1 MNEKQKP
8 QTQTVG
14 EKVEGLEPVDP
25 AALEPFM
32 KAMDEAIPKIVD
44 AEERRLALA
53 ANSRQR
59 QLKC

>member
-1 MNEKQKP
+1 MNVKQKP
-8 QTQTVG
+8 QTRTVV

-32 KAMDEAIPKIVD
+32 KAMDKAIPKIVD

-53 ANSRQR
+53 ADSRQR